1 MEKGNVLIVDDT
13 STHLLLL
20 QSILEQEGY
29 NTLSYSNPNMALDAL
44 YLNKIDA
51 ILLDIMMPD
60 LDGFEF
66 LDKIKSDK
74 KFSHIKVII
83 ISAKNDSVSIK
94 NAMEKGAFDYLTKPI
109 NMHDLKN
116 KLRAAVISKSK

>member
-20 QSILEQEGY
+20 KSILEVEGY
-29 NTLSYSNPNMALDAL
+29 NILTYSNPNMAFEAL
-44 YLNKIDA
+44 HLNTIDA
-51 ILLDIMMPD
+51 ILLDIMMPE

-66 LDKIKSDK
+66 LDKIKNDKNLSDI
-74 KFSHIKVII
+74 HVII
-83 ISAKNDSVSIK
+83 ISAKNDSWSIK

-116 KLRAAVISKSK
+116 KLRAAVIHKRK